1 MKTTNLIFV
10 LVIGVIISAI
20 FWINITEIEQIIRA
34 NGEIEPE
41 QQIQIVQPRSS
52 GRIQSINVNVGD
64 KVAANDVL
72 AKLNSLDATS
82 QLQENLSTIDV
93 LVAEITRLKAETANN
108 AEINWGDS
116 IPRKLVDVQEALFKV
131 RKQNL
136 IEKDNVLLREQQ
148 LAQSRS
154 MNYPLE

>member
-1 MKTTNLIFV
+1 MASLSLQF
-10 LVIGVIISAI
+10 S
-20 FWINITEIEQIIRA
+20 INITEIEQIIRA

-93 LVAEITRLKAETANN
+93 SVAEITRLKAETTSNP
-108 AEINWGDS
+108 EINWGDS

-136 IEKDNVLLREQQ
+136 IEKTMFFREQQ
-148 LAQSRS
+148 LAQSRVDELS
-154 MNYPLE
+154 LK